1 MARLTE
7 KQQILL
13 VVSVSTLLSGLAGGG
28 VWWTK
33 GAIEEQIAATKTLNE
48 QVVAAEQKIG
58 EIPGLERGVIILREN
73 LQEYVKILPAEKEE
87 NEFVRATNTF
97 FIQAGVQMDKF
108 MPVTRG
114 TPGKKTAFDQYTYQ
128 FEFRATIWQFMKV
141 VSFFENYERFVKITS
156 FSLQSGDTVQTQ
168 ARGPLQPGQDML
180 HKITMSV
187 ETYIYTGA
195 KSHKDVEIPNY
206 TNRVALL
213 KPEIIAARESL
224 STERY
229 EFKGP
234 RGRRDIFMDPRATN
248 VPGTDRARVP
258 EEAQRQKIE
267 ECRRDIAE
275 ITGLIRRRDDPQTT
289 VIERYQLTGLIR
301 EKISAL
307 KQKVEEVNDKG
318 LIVHVALK
326 VTWNKDVEEPLAAL
340 ESRPAET
347 AERGLS
353 LKDMQMVLA
362 IMKEHLQA
370 GRLEEARQQY
380 EAHANDIR
388 VPSGDPREAIARDI
402 EAVHLLTKA
411 AIEFGAMKLDISGVV
426 VNEGGKSG
434 LILNGVVYQEG
445 DYIEDNLL
453 VKQVSSEY
461 VDFVYKG
468 YSVRKSW

>member
-1 MARLTE
+1 MAKLNE

-13 VVSVSTLLSGLAGGG
+13 VVGVSTLLSGLAGGG

-33 GAIEEQIAATKTLNE
+33 GAIEEKKTATAALQE
-48 QVVAAEQKIG
+48 QVDGAERKIA
-58 EIPGLERGVIILREN
+58 EIPGIERNVIILREN
-73 LQEYVKILPAEKEE
+73 LQEYVKILPADKEV
-87 NEFVRATNTF
+87 NDFVRTTNTF
-97 FIQAGVQMDKF
+97 FAQAGVQMERLQAVPK
-108 MPVTRG
+108 PNT
-114 TPGKKTAFDQYTYQ
+114 GKKSAFEQFAYR
-128 FEFRATIWQFMKV
+128 FEFKATVWQFMKIL
-141 VSFFENYERFVKITS
+141 SFFENYERFVKITD
-156 FSLQSGDTVQTQ
+156 FALNSGDTVQSQ
-168 ARGPLQPGQDML
+168 NRGAMALGEDMH
-180 HKITMSV
+180 HKITMTV
-187 ETYIYTGA
+187 ETYVYTGA
-195 KSHKDVEIPNY
+195 KLGKDVEIPNY

-213 KPEIIAARESL
+213 KPEIIAVRDSL
-224 STERY
+224 STDRY

-248 VPGTDRARVP
+248 VPGSDRTRVP

-267 ECRRDIAE
+267 ECRREIAE

-301 EKISAL
+301 EKISTL
-307 KQKVEEVNDKG
+307 KQKVDEVNEKG

-340 ESRPAET
+340 ESRPTET
-347 AERGLS
+347 RERGLA

-362 IMKEHLQA
+362 VMKEHLQS

-380 EAHANDIR
+380 EAHAADIR
-388 VPSGDPREAIARDI
+388 VPSGDPREAVARDI

-411 AIEFGAMKLDISGVV
+411 AIEFGAMKLDIGGVV
-426 VNEGGKSG
+426 VSEDGKSG
-434 LILNGVVYQEG
+434 LILNGSVYQEG

-453 VKQVSSEY
+453 VKRVGPEY